1 MVDARLAGIAGR
13 GLRATRRQTSSAIT
27 TLVFRRRRKRGA
39 THRLAPGSVLFAS
52 GLACSSPA
60 LACPDC
66 AVGRAARAAVWNDGF
81 FPQLCL
87 VLLPLVLIGAIA
99 AVLYRIGM
107 PAAGR
112 DRS

>member
-1 MVDARLAGIAGR
+1 
-13 GLRATRRQTSSAIT
+13 
-27 TLVFRRRRKRGA
+27 
-39 THRLAPGSVLFAS
+39 LAPGFALFAL
-52 GLACSSPA
+52 GLVCASSA

-66 AVGRAARAAVWNDGF
+66 PVGRAARAAVWNDGF

-99 AVLYRIGM
+99 AALYRIGM
-107 PAAGR
+107 PPAGR